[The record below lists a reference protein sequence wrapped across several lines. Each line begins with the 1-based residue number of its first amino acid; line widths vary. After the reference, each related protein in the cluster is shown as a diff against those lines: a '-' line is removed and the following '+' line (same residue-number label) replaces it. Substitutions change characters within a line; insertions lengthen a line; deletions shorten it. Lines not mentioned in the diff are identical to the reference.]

1 MGVGGRRL
9 AAIPTKEGPSTPQTP
24 GHLDP
29 RLAGC
34 LHLSAR
40 GSRTLGRGKVVFPSL
55 VQDAVGVKISLL
67 VLSFHFLFMSVV
79 DNVGSVAGGEL
90 KTEHQR

>member
-1 MGVGGRRL
+1 MGAGGGGC
-9 AAIPTKEGPSTPQTP
+9 AAIPTKEGPSIPQTL

-55 VQDAVGVKISLL
+55 IQDAVGVKISLF
-67 VLSFHFLFMSVV
+67 VLSFHFLFMSMV
-79 DNVGSVAGGEL
+79 DNVGSMAGGEL